1 MLIRTPQVGL
11 WASSLTSK
19 SQSPVIA
26 ISRQFKRERERDGGL
41 SSLRGDIA
49 ATNEAEDLPRPCRLP
64 RRRPPQPPPVPQC
77 PGPGRRRSPPPPRPT
92 RSRPSPRTPSTL
104 FSPHLPIKQP
114 SHLHLQAEM
123 VIKERNML
131 DVLAMVETYCHL
143 LTDRAF
149 LLHNQKECPEELKEA
164 AAGLAFVASRCRDM
178 PELREVRRIFS
189 SRFGKEFSTA
199 ATELRNNC
207 GVSSKIVQ
215 KFSTRQPSLES
226 RIQVTKEIAKEK
238 GIKVEIIEPSPES
251 TEHQKTQ
258 HSPDTPPPPPND
270 ACDFHQLLGRKARE
284 MNHKDVGSAA
294 QAAYESAAYAA
305 VAART
310 AVELYRSE
318 SRNRTKGVDD
328 SQSVIKLLKA
338 SESNSPSNSS
348 CSSRS
353 KAGSFGAEMEK
364 RRGKGIRSEEGE
376 IEIEEMKEED
386 GSSKAIVELKK
397 SWSFAG
403 FTDLNDVASRIQ
415 ALERER
421 TQWRKRR
428 NRRRRRRSR
437 SLSGEGIPS
446 PPELEGKILREPLMR
461 VRERF

>member
-26 ISRQFKRERERDGGL
+26 ISRQFKREREMGGCL
-41 SSLRGDIA
+41 LFGGTSRQLTKLKTFLGLAVSRVAVLR
-49 ATNEAEDLPRPCRLP
+49 NHR
-64 RRRPPQPPPVPQC
+64 QS
-77 PGPGRRRSPPPPRPT
+77 RSAQAQADVA
-92 RSRPSPRTPSTL
+92 
-104 FSPHLPIKQP
+104 HLLLLGQQDRA
-114 SHLHLQAEM
+114 LLRAEM

-415 ALERER
+415 ALEREKNSVAEAKESPEEE
-421 TQWRKRR
+421 TIEKSFGRR
-428 NRRRRRRSR
+428 NSISARTRR
-437 SLSGEGIPS
+437 
-446 PPELEGKILREPLMR
+446 
-461 VRERF
+461 